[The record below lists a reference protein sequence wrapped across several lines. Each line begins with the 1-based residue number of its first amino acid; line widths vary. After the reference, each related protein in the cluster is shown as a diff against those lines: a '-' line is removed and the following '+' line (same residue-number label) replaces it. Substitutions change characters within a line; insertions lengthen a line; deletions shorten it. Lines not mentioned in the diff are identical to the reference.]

1 MPLASGTCSV
11 SDRNK
16 LLLLRNPDIWT
27 HLKLG
32 LFADLQQH
40 PRGPDA
46 PSPTV
51 PTTREMQ
58 EIWQL
63 NYAETLH
70 QLALFS
76 IGRDAL
82 REQALV
88 LKALEEVAE
97 RGITSN
103 AREHAQRA
111 LMALSDKEP
120 VQHDEPIHKHIML
133 SYQWD
138 SQVEHALCVSL
149 SHIQLRL
156 CAQCADAILLRVCTA

>member
-16 LLLLRNPDIWT
+16 LLLLQNPDIWT
-27 HLKLG
+27 HLRLG

-46 PSPTV
+46 PSSTV
-51 PTTREMQ
+51 PTARAMQ
-58 EIWQL
+58 EIWQR
-63 NYAETLH
+63 NYAETMH

-97 RGITSN
+97 RGITSD

-120 VQHDEPIHKHIML
+120 VQHEEAIHKHIMI
-133 SYQWD
+133 SYQWH
-138 SQVEHALCVSL
+138 SQVSMCVSL
-149 SHIQLRL
+149 SLIHYDFAHSVLTR
-156 CAQCADAILLRVCTA
+156 